1 MSWEKEVME
10 CLGFLRKKAFSLLS
24 LSATH
29 LFPKVFFSYVSCLPY
44 LCQLK
49 GSWHLVYIVQHGR
62 EPRSSWELFC
72 RHTSESQNHT
82 SSVHM
87 APSGENHALLYF
99 HCLLSVSLHTESQT
113 LLIWTKWIWKNRKM
127 LFLKIFSSYLIPN
140 LCFSKTKN
148 NVANSQP
155 IRKNQ
160 PQMSSLFDMWII
172 FLHRFTLKKIF

>member
-1 MSWEKEVME
+1 MRA
-10 CLGFLRKKAFSLLS
+10 FLSSHFRVTKPFLLWR
-24 LSATH
+24 
-29 LFPKVFFSYVSCLPY
+29 VS
-44 LCQLK
+44 
-49 GSWHLVYIVQHGR
+49 
-62 EPRSSWELFC
+62 
-72 RHTSESQNHT
+72 T
-82 SSVHM
+82 SSVHT

-172 FLHRFTLKKIF
+172 FLHRFTLKKIFLIVAKTLKSGFLVFTRNLKNWDSEDTYSCITKKLCWVRVAHLSRNSASLVHVL